1 MYVFVK
7 RVIDISLSMLAL
19 VLLLPLFFVVC
30 IVLSVTGERDVFF
43 FQKRV
48 GYKDTI
54 FDIWKFATMQRNS
67 ANIGTGT
74 LTLRNDPRVTPF
86 GRILRMTKIN
96 ELPQIINVLIGNMS
110 IVGPRPLM
118 IKDAERYPEDIK
130 NQVYN
135 VKPGITGIGSIIF
148 RDEEALVSNA
158 EIDPIEYYKNF
169 IMPYKG
175 ALELWYQKNLS
186 LKTDLAIIFLTAWAI
201 LVPKSNLAFRIFSDL
216 PKRDTFLQTN

>member
-7 RVIDISLSMLAL
+7 RVIDINLSIITL

-158 EIDPIEYYKNF
+158 EIDPIEY
-169 IMPYKG
+169 
-175 ALELWYQKNLS
+175 
-186 LKTDLAIIFLTAWAI
+186 
-201 LVPKSNLAFRIFSDL
+201 
-216 PKRDTFLQTN
+216 